1 MGFDWLTLVKELPE
15 LVLNL
20 GGLVKNNRAL
30 KDQLIRELKLN
41 LKAFET
47 AQKGKSINYDKLLS
61 LKKTNR
67 FKPPENNNLR
77 STP

>member
-47 AQKGKSINYDKLLS
+47 AQKGKSINYD
-61 LKKTNR
+61 
-67 FKPPENNNLR
+67 
-77 STP
+77 